1 MGPERAASLTYED
14 LLEMFPEEDLV
25 RRELIDGELFV
36 TPSPTYRHQ
45 QVVAR
50 LLVLLAAQAKAHGG
64 EALAG
69 PFDIKLSERDVVEP
83 DVLFFREETRAR
95 IEQRFAPVAPDLVV
109 EVSSPSTRSRDLR
122 QKRDLY
128 EQHGASEYWF
138 VDLESDRVEV
148 YRLLEGR
155 FAGPTLVDRGQILE
169 SSVLPGFSVRVEEIL
184 GPLET

>member
-14 LLEMFPEEDLV
+14 LFEMFPEEDLV
-25 RRELIDGELFV
+25 RRELIHGELFV

-50 LLVLLAAQAKAHGG
+50 LLVLLAGQAKEHGG

-95 IEQRFAPVAPDLVV
+95 IEQRFSPVAPDLVV

-148 YRLLEGR
+148 YRLLKSR
-155 FAGPTLVDRGQILE
+155 FARPTLLEREQALE
-169 SSVLPGFSVRVEEIL
+169 SPVLPGFSVRVEEIL
-184 GPLET
+184 GPLEA